1 MTKNIRMKIIVLG
14 GDGFCGWP
22 NSLHLSNAGHEIA
35 IVDNLSRRKI
45 DVDLE
50 VETLTPIAS
59 IHTRL
64 NAWEELTGKEIQFFN
79 FDIAK
84 EYYRLLSFIKDFQ
97 PDVIVH
103 FAEQRSAPYSTLSEQ
118 TKRYTVDNNLNATH
132 NVLCAIAD
140 SGLDIHL
147 VHLGSI
153 GVYGYHTT
161 EMEIPEGY
169 LNVKVDSRSGGLVNQ
184 EILYPPDTES
194 IYHMTKAQDQL
205 FFHYYN
211 KNNGIRIT
219 DLHQGNVWGTH
230 TKETKLDERLINRF
244 DYDGVYGTVLNRFII
259 QAAVRHPLTVYGS
272 GEQTRAFIHI
282 QDTTRCIELAINNP
296 PPKDAKVQIFNQI
309 TQTHRVKDLAETLSK
324 MVDGVKVSY
333 VDNPRKDIEDKENEF
348 FVAKECFLSMGLKPI
363 FFEEGLVSEIHE
375 IAEKYQHRC
384 DRCKILPPR
393 WT

>member
-1 MTKNIRMKIIVLG
+1 MKIIVLG

-45 DVDLE
+45 DVELE

-64 NAWEELTGKEIQFFN
+64 NTWKELTGKEIKFSN

-84 EYYRLLSFIKDFQ
+84 EYYRLLSFIKDWK

-103 FAEQRSAPYSTLSEQ
+103 FAEQRSAPYSSLSEQ
-118 TKRYTVDNNLNATH
+118 TKRYTVDNNLTATH

-169 LNVKVDSRSGGLVNQ
+169 LNIKVESRSGGQVNQ

-230 TKETKLDERLINRF
+230 TEETKLDERLVNRF

-259 QAAVRHPLTVYGS
+259 QAAVGHPLTVYGS

-309 TQTHRVKDLAETLSK
+309 TQTHCVKDLAETLSK

-333 VDNPRKDIEDKENEF
+333 VDNPRKHIEDKENKF
-348 FVAKECFLSMGLKPI
+348 FVAKKCFLSMGLKPI
-363 FFEEGLVSEIHE
+363 FLEEGLVSEIHE

-384 DRCKILPPR
+384 DRSKILPPR

>member
-1 MTKNIRMKIIVLG
+1 MKIVVLG

-22 NSLHLSNAGHEIA
+22 TSLHLSNVGHEIT

-45 DVDLE
+45 DIELG
-50 VETLTPIAS
+50 VESLTPITP
-59 IHTRL
+59 IHTRV
-64 NAWEELTGKEIQFFN
+64 NAWKELTGKEISFFN
-79 FDIAK
+79 IDIAK
-84 EYYRLLSFIKDFQ
+84 EYYLFLSLVKNFK

-103 FAEQRSAPYSTLSEQ
+103 FAEQRSAPYSTLSER

-132 NVLCAIAD
+132 NVLCAIAE
-140 SGLDIHL
+140 SGLDIYL

-161 EMEIPEGY
+161 EMQIPEGY
-169 LNVKVDSRSGGLVNQ
+169 LNIKVESHSGELVNQ

-219 DLHQGNVWGTH
+219 DLHQGNVWGTQ
-230 TKETKLDERLINRF
+230 TEETKLDERLINRF
-244 DYDGVYGTVLNRFII
+244 DYDGVYGTIINRFIV
-259 QAAVRHPLTVYGS
+259 QAAVGYPLTVYGS
-272 GEQTRAFIHI
+272 GGQTRAFINI
-282 QDTTRCIELAINNP
+282 QDTAHCIELAINNP
-296 PPKDAKVQIFNQI
+296 PLKGAKVQIFNQI
-309 TQTHRVKDLAETLSK
+309 TQTHRIKELAEIISNMMDT
-324 MVDGVKVSY
+324 VKISSI
-333 VDNPRKDIEDKENEF
+333 DNPREHIEDKENDF

-363 FFEEGLVSEIHE
+363 FLEEGLVTEIHN

-384 DRCKILPPR
+384 DRSKILPLQ

>member
-1 MTKNIRMKIIVLG
+1 MKIIVLG

-22 NSLHLSNAGHEIA
+22 NSLHLSNAGHDIA

-45 DVDLE
+45 DVELE

-59 IHTRL
+59 IHTRI
-64 NAWEELTGKEIQFFN
+64 NAWKELTGKEIQFFN

-84 EYYRLLSFIKDFQ
+84 EYYRLLSFIKEFQ

-169 LNVKVDSRSGGLVNQ
+169 LNIKVESRTGGLVNQ

-259 QAAVRHPLTVYGS
+259 QAAIGYPLTVYGS

-282 QDTTRCIELAINNP
+282 QDTTRCIELAINNR
-296 PPKDAKVQIFNQI
+296 PPKEAKVQIFNQI

-333 VDNPRKDIEDKENEF
+333 IDNPRKDIEDKENEF

-384 DRCKILPPR
+384 DRSKILPPR

>member
-1 MTKNIRMKIIVLG
+1 MKIIVLG

-22 NSLHLSNAGHEIA
+22 NSLHLSNLGHEVA

-45 DVDLE
+45 DVELE
-50 VETLTPIAS
+50 VESLTPIS
-59 IHTRL
+59 PISTRL
-64 NAWEELTGKEIQFFN
+64 NVWKELTGKEIRFFN

-84 EYYRLLSFIKDFQ
+84 EYYRLLSLFKEFQ
-97 PDVIVH
+97 PEVIVH
-103 FAEQRSAPYSTLSEQ
+103 FAEQRSAPYSTLSER

-132 NVLCAIAD
+132 NVLCAIVE

-161 EMEIPEGY
+161 EMQIPEGY
-169 LNVKVDSRSGGLVNQ
+169 LKIKVESHSGELVDK

-194 IYHMTKAQDQL
+194 IYHMTKSQDQL

-219 DLHQGNVWGTH
+219 DLHQGNVWGTR
-230 TKETKLDERLINRF
+230 TEETKLDERLINRF
-244 DYDGVYGTVLNRFII
+244 DYDGVYGTVLNRFVI
-259 QAAVRHPLTVYGS
+259 QAAVGYPLSIYGS
-272 GEQTRAFIHI
+272 GGQSRAFIHI
-282 QDTTRCIELAINNP
+282 QDTTSCIELAINH
-296 PPKDAKVQIFNQI
+296 PPKKGEKVQIFNQT
-309 TQTHRVKDLAETLSK
+309 TQVHRIKDLAETISK
-324 MVDGVKVSY
+324 ITGAQVSS

-363 FFEEGLVSEIHE
+363 FLEEGLVSEIHE
-375 IAEKYQHRC
+375 IAKKYQHRC
-384 DRCKILPPR
+384 DLSKIPPPK